1 MSGRHIP
8 GLDDSGSD
16 DAFDESA
23 GIVGR
28 ALEYI
33 LASVHGTA
41 ATVFLSYL
49 DIYNDQIHDLLL
61 VESAPA
67 RQAAP
72 PARDA
77 RVKPSSRL
85 GLAVKHATSD
95 GQVRRGRS
103 LGELGRGCS
112 YSVVP
117 TAYPLYP
124 VGTLCPVRPLG
135 GWARHFVRLSA
146 QVNVE
151 NLTQVSVNNV
161 AEASRLIARGN
172 QQRMVRPRAAYTARR
187 RCCGRLARALG
198 TSLRSGSLVSLFAV
212 PCHAAQ

>member
-33 LASVHGTA
+33 LASVHGSA

-49 DIYNDQIHDLLL
+49 EIYNEQIHDLLL

-95 GQVRRGRS
+95 GQVPRPQPWGTRQ
-103 LGELGRGCS
+103 GRGCS

-135 GWARHFVRLSA
+135 GWARPLCS
-146 QVNVE
+146 
-151 NLTQVSVNNV
+151 S
-161 AEASRLIARGN
+161 
-172 QQRMVRPRAAYTARR
+172 
-187 RCCGRLARALG
+187 LG
-198 TSLRSGSLVSLFAV
+198 AGE
-212 PCHAAQ
+212 C